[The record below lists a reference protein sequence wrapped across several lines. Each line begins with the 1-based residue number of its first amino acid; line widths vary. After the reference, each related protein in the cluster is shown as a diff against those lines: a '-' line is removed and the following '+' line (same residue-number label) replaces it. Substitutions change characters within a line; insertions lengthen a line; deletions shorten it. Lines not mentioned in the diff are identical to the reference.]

1 MHLLMTVYLPWL
13 ELVLR
18 TVGIDRKNR
27 FSWLNTCKVEIYKS
41 GDLQKW
47 RFTKVEFTVSRG
59 TEQIWS
65 GNQSN
70 IPMTRSRHT
79 NDGCTGFLV
88 CLPEQN

>member
-47 RFTKVEFTVSRG
+47 NLLLAE
-59 TEQIWS
+59 EQSKYGVVIKAIY
-65 GNQSN
+65 Q
-70 IPMTRSRHT
+70 
-79 NDGCTGFLV
+79 
-88 CLPEQN
+88 